1 MIKNVR
7 NLFMPSMS
15 LLKNKMFWF
24 LLIVLCVVLL
34 FPVVEPFVTSA
45 ASSSSSDNDDL
56 ASYLQCMP
64 DKLKQSKDL
73 ALTKIA
79 LDIVIVKSDR
89 VLLTEIMNRANE
101 RLSKDIIP
109 AAQSDSTLLSEDT
122 LANLKEE
129 TQEEVKNKITMLK
142 PQFFENPYM
151 KYLIADC
158 TQSMVTSE
166 SNQ

>member
-1 MIKNVR
+1 
-7 NLFMPSMS
+7 MS

-89 VLLTEIMNRANE
+89 VLLNEIMNRANE

-142 PQFFENPYM
+142 PQLFENPFM